1 MLLPFLADAV
11 EPAAEEAPLFAAHD
25 PLDILAKGFLSQFN
39 IWTII
44 IRIVLALAVGIIF
57 GLERSR
63 KRHTAGLRTFSFVS
77 LFAAIAALL
86 DVYLMANFKVVF
98 PAITSAVVLG
108 GAIIAGNTL
117 LYSSKSQI
125 KGLTTAI
132 ALWLIS
138 IIGAAFGAGLYTAA
152 LISAVLAYI
161 ALNVIPKLE
170 FYLKNRS
177 NHFEIH
183 LELKNKNDLANFTGV
198 LRKLGLKID
207 DIEANPA
214 YNNTGLGV
222 FSISLTIRTKELKKF
237 KTHKEIIEALSTLD
251 YINCIEEID

>member
-1 MLLPFLADAV
+1 MLLPLLADATN
-11 EPAAEEAPLFAAHD
+11 EAAQEAPFYVHD
-25 PLDILAKGFLSQFN
+25 PLGGLFGGWLSEFN
-39 IWTII
+39 IWTIL
-44 IRIVLALAVGIIF
+44 IRIILALSVGIIF

-77 LFAAIAALL
+77 LFSAIAALL
-86 DVYLMANFKVVF
+86 DVYLILNFRVVF

-108 GAIIAGNTL
+108 GAIISGNTL

-125 KGLTTAI
+125 KGLTTAV
-132 ALWLIS
+132 ALWLMS
-138 IIGAAFGAGLYTAA
+138 VIGACFGAGLYTAA
-152 LISAVLAYI
+152 LISVVIAYV
-161 ALNVIPKLE
+161 ALNILPKLE

-222 FSISLTIRTKELKKF
+222 FSISLTINSKELKQY
-237 KTHKEIIEALSTLD
+237 KTHKEIIEALSTLE

>member
-1 MLLPFLADAV
+1 MMLPLLSEV
-11 EPAAEEAPLFAAHD
+11 SEEAPLFAAHD
-25 PLDILAKGFLSQFN
+25 PIDILTQGWLSQFN
-39 IWTII
+39 IWTIL
-44 IRIVLALAVGIIF
+44 IRVFLALLVGVTF

-63 KRHTAGLRTFSFVS
+63 KRHTAGLRTFGFVS
-77 LFAAIAALL
+77 LFSSIAALL
-86 DVYLMANFKVVF
+86 DVYLISNFKVIF
-98 PAITSAVVLG
+98 PAITTAVVLG

-125 KGLTTAI
+125 KGLTTAV

-138 IIGAAFGAGLYTAA
+138 IIGACFGAGLYTAA
-152 LISAVLAYI
+152 LITAALAYI
-161 ALNVIPKLE
+161 GLNILPKLE

-183 LELKNKNDLANFTGV
+183 LELKNKSDLANFTGV

-222 FSISLTIRTKELKKF
+222 FSISLTINSKELKKF
-237 KTHKEIIEALSTLD
+237 KTHKEIIEALSTLE

>member
-1 MLLPFLADAV
+1 MVLPLLTEAV
-11 EPAAEEAPLFAAHD
+11 EEAPLYAAHD
-25 PLDILAKGFLSQFN
+25 PIDILTRGFLSEFN
-39 IWTII
+39 IWTIL
-44 IRIVLALAVGIIF
+44 IRIVLALLVGVIF

-63 KRHTAGLRTFSFVS
+63 KRHTAGLRTFGFVS
-77 LFAAIAALL
+77 LFSAIAALL
-86 DVYLMANFKVVF
+86 DVYLITNFKVIF
-98 PAITSAVVLG
+98 PAITTAVVLG
-108 GAIIAGNTL
+108 GAIISGNTL

-125 KGLTTAI
+125 KGLTTAV

-138 IIGAAFGAGLYTAA
+138 VIGACFGAGLYTAA
-152 LISAVLAYI
+152 LITSTLAYI
-161 ALNVIPKLE
+161 GLNILPKLE

-183 LELKNKNDLANFTGV
+183 LELKNKSDLANFTGV

-222 FSISLTIRTKELKKF
+222 FSISLTINSKELKKF
-237 KTHKEIIEALSTLD
+237 KTHKEIIEALSTLE

>member
-1 MLLPFLADAV
+1 MLLPFLAEAV
-11 EPAAEEAPLFAAHD
+11 EETKPFDIHD
-25 PLDILAKGFLSQFN
+25 PIDILSQGWLGDFN
-39 IWTII
+39 IWTIL
-44 IRIVLALAVGIIF
+44 IRIVLALSVGIIF

-77 LFAAIAALL
+77 LFSAIAALL
-86 DVYLMANFKVVF
+86 DVFLMANFKVVF
-98 PAITSAVVLG
+98 PAITTAVVLG

-132 ALWLIS
+132 ALWLMS
-138 IIGAAFGAGLYTAA
+138 IIGGCFGAGLYTAA

-183 LELKNKNDLANFTGV
+183 LELK
-198 LRKLGLKID
+198 LGLKID

-222 FSISLTIRTKELKKF
+222 FSISLTIKTKELKKF
-237 KTHKEIIEALSTLD
+237 KTHKEIIEALSTLE

>member
-1 MLLPFLADAV
+1 MLLPLFEAV
-11 EPAAEEAPLFAAHD
+11 GEEAPLYAAHD
-25 PLDILAKGFLSQFN
+25 PIDILTRGFLSEFN
-39 IWTII
+39 IWTIL
-44 IRIVLALAVGIIF
+44 IRVFLALLVGVVF

-77 LFAAIAALL
+77 LFSAIAAML
-86 DVYLMANFKVVF
+86 DVYLIANFKVIF
-98 PAITSAVVLG
+98 PAITTAVVLG
-108 GAIIAGNTL
+108 AAIISANTL

-125 KGLTTAI
+125 KGLTTAF
-132 ALWLIS
+132 ALWLMS
-138 IIGAAFGAGLYTAA
+138 IIGACFGAGLYTAG
-152 LISAVLAYI
+152 LISATLAYI
-161 ALNVIPKLE
+161 ALNILPKLE

-183 LELKNKNDLANFTGV
+183 LELKNKSDLANFTGV

-222 FSISLTIRTKELKKF
+222 FSISLTINSKELKKF
-237 KTHKEIIEALSTLD
+237 KTHKEIIEALSTLE

>member
-1 MLLPFLADAV
+1 MLLPFLAEAGDN
-11 EPAAEEAPLFAAHD
+11 AAQEAPFFVHD
-25 PLDILAKGFLSQFN
+25 PLGGLFNGWLSQFN
-39 IWTII
+39 IWTTI
-44 IRIVLALAVGIIF
+44 IRIVLALLVGFVF

-77 LFAAIAALL
+77 LFSAIAGLL
-86 DVYLMANFKVVF
+86 DVYLMLNFRVVF
-98 PAITSAVVLG
+98 PAITTAVVLG

-132 ALWLIS
+132 ALWLMS
-138 IIGAAFGAGLYTAA
+138 VIGGCFGAGLYTAA

-183 LELKNKNDLANFTGV
+183 LELKNKSDLANFTGV

-222 FSISLTIRTKELKKF
+222 FSISLTIKAKELKKF
-237 KTHKEIIEALSTLD
+237 KTHKEIIEALSSLE